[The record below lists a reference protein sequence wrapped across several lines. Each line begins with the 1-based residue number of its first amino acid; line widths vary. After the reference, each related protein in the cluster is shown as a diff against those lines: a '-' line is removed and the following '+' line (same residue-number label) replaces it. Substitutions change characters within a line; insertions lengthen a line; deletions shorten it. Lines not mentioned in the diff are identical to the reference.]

1 MPRQRCLKTLLV
13 LLSLLP
19 ACGRDVWLP
28 GSGDAPTVTA
38 VLPAN
43 VATGVALD
51 ASISATFDKDMDG
64 TTLDPTTF
72 RVTEGATNV
81 SGIVTYS
88 GPSRTAFFSPTAV
101 LGTSLVYTATITTGA
116 KSAGVGIA
124 TNYVWYFTAAPTG
137 PPEVIGTTPS
147 NGAVNVAVGRKPTAT
162 FKEAMDLSTVT
173 PATFL
178 VMQGV
183 TPISG
188 TVAFNATSHTA
199 TFAPAAFLTTN
210 LVYTATITTG
220 ARDAWHTAMVAPH
233 VWNFTTGA
241 CSQAPVVLGS
251 AGNFAVLAFTTVS
264 NTASTTVTGD
274 LGAGTSVAN
283 GVSLTVNGTRH
294 VADATA
300 AKALADLAVAYDDAA
315 ARTLC
320 MQTLPAALGGLTR
333 MPGLYRSIGAVAI
346 TGDLTLD
353 AQGDSD
359 AVFLFQIQGALTP
372 SDSSRVLLTNG
383 ARASNVYWQVL
394 GAATLAANTVF
405 KGTILAH
412 DVTSLG
418 VNATL
423 VEGRAMS
430 VTADVTLDTN
440 TVAIPAP

>member
-1 MPRQRCLKTLLV
+1 M
-13 LLSLLP
+13 
-19 ACGRDVWLP
+19 WLP
-28 GSGDAPTVTA
+28 GSGNAPTVTV

-51 ASISATFDKDMDG
+51 VSISATFDKDMDA

-72 RVTEGATNV
+72 TVTEGETNI
-81 SGIVTYS
+81 SGVVTYS
-88 GPSRTAFFSPTAV
+88 APSRTAFFSPAAV

-116 KSAGVGIA
+116 KSGGVGIA
-124 TNYVWYFTAAPTG
+124 TNYIWYFTAAPTG
-137 PPEVIGTTPS
+137 PPTVIATTPT
-147 NGAVNVAVGRKPTAT
+147 NGAVNVSVGRKPTAT
-162 FKEAMDLSTVT
+162 FKEAMDPSTVT
-173 PATFL
+173 PDTFI
-178 VMQGV
+178 VMQGA

-210 LVYTATITTG
+210 LLYTATITTG
-220 ARDAWHTAMVAPH
+220 ARDTWHTAMVAEH

-251 AGNFAVLAFTTVS
+251 AGNFAVLAKTTVA

-274 LGAGTSVAN
+274 LGAGTSVAD

-294 VADATA
+294 VADPA
-300 AKALADLAVAYDDAA
+300 ASKALADLSGAYDDAGG
-315 ARTLC
+315 RTLC
-320 MQTLPAALGGLTR
+320 MQPLPAAIGGLTR
-333 MPGLYRSIGAVAI
+333 TPGLYRSIGAVAI

-359 AVFLFQIQGALTP
+359 AVFIFQIQGALTP
-372 SDSSRVLLTNG
+372 ADSSRVLLTNG
-383 ARASNVYWQVL
+383 ARASSVYWQVL

-405 KGTILAH
+405 KGTILAR
-412 DVTSLG
+412 DVVSLG
-418 VNATL
+418 VSATL

-430 VTADVTLDTN
+430 VTAGVTLDTN
-440 TVAIPAP
+440 TVAKPSP